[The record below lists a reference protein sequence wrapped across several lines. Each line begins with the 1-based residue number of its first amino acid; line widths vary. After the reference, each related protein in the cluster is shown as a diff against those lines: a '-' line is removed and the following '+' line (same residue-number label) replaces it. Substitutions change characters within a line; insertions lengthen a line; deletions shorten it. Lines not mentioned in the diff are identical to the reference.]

1 MTTDVSSPSAAP
13 PIAKPRLAKIVCWG
27 TRFTSLPVLALA
39 LISLVPTL
47 MSFSVSAAD
56 DKMIAIGLC
65 GVCLGFA
72 LAWRWPAIGGG
83 IGLASLGVVLT
94 HEEGG
99 LAGDPFSIAFALQA
113 ILFLISS
120 VLNLRS
126 DRPAPAAWKLMK
138 GAAISLL
145 AVCAV
150 AGAVMIYRG
159 PGPMPLAR
167 EHARYIGLWDSGT
180 GLKLEITTNGEAKVT
195 EAADAKVAA
204 CNTPVQPGETKVF
217 SATIRGDEHL
227 ELTSGAL
234 GDTKVYLIE
243 RRPHLEGKRMKMSL
257 NASVPYQRTNSLVL
271 VKKEET
277 KSSQK

>member
-1 MTTDVSSPSAAP
+1 MTTDMQSPPEAP
-13 PIAKPRLAKIVCWG
+13 VVAKARLAKIVRWG
-27 TRFTSLPVLALA
+27 TRLTSLPVLALA

-47 MSFSVSAAD
+47 MSFSVAAPD
-56 DKMIAIGLC
+56 DKHIALGLSGLC
-65 GVCLGFA
+65 VGFL

-83 IGLASLGVVLT
+83 IGLASLGVVVA

-99 LAGDPFSIAFALQA
+99 LAADPFSIAFALQA

-126 DRPAPAAWKLMK
+126 DQPAPPAWKLMK
-138 GAAISLL
+138 GAAIGLL
-145 AVCAV
+145 AVCALGGV
-150 AGAVMIYRG
+150 VMIYRG

-167 EHARYIGLWDSGT
+167 EHVRYIGLWDSGT
-180 GLKLEITTNGEAKVT
+180 GFKLEITTNGEAKVT

-227 ELTSGAL
+227 ELASGAL
-234 GDTKVYLIE
+234 SDTKVYLIE
-243 RRPHLEGKRMKMSL
+243 RRPHFEGKRMKMTI

-271 VKKEET
+271 VKKEE
-277 KSSQK
+277 KK